1 MTRKNLLFVAGCSL
15 FFLAA
20 CQSSKDQIVRKW
32 QVESV
37 DNPAEDSSILAQ
49 QKSID
54 TITTLDSSM
63 ITYFG
68 STNVDSIKSEIKKE
82 FLKNVEQGKK
92 QRSEYLKQ
100 ITMDFRS
107 DSIMIQTAMGNSDTA
122 KWYLAGDKDIVLVPL
137 RPIAGAPDRK
147 DTFHIEKIGSSNL
160 RLKITQSGM
169 SSYIN
174 LIAATEK
181 KAEKK
186 EDDKDNAKK

>member
-1 MTRKNLLFVAGCSL
+1 MNRNILFLAGCCL
-15 FFLAA
+15 FILAA

-32 QVESV
+32 QVDSV
-37 DNPAEDSSILAQ
+37 DNPAEDSSILVQ

-68 STNVDSIKSEIKKE
+68 STNVDSIKEEIKKE

-100 ITMDFRS
+100 ITMDFRK

-137 RPIAGAPDRK
+137 KPIAGAPERK
-147 DTFHIEKIGSSNL
+147 DTFHIEKINNSNL
-160 RLKITQSGM
+160 RLKVTQGGL
-169 SSYIN
+169 SSFIN
-174 LIAATEK
+174 LVAASD
-181 KAEKK
+181 KK
-186 EDDKDNAKK
+186 EDKQATGKSGN